1 MHASWL
7 IPAAMVS
14 GLAWMLGVLL
24 IATQASSEP
33 VGTHYDLYNRILT
46 IAIILLLVT
55 AIGVRRRLARANA
68 AGATA
73 ALVLSVGVGVMAAG
87 NLLEFWGAFVAGQ
100 PPSATAD
107 RLGTEAF
114 WGSTPGFVVFLAGSA
129 VATGALIG
137 GAVRSRRW
145 DGVLPVE
152 TLLIGAAGISMSL
165 STALWAVSPAAALVP
180 AALFAFGWMTL
191 ARATA
196 GHAAAG
202 FQQAASHPAES

>member
-1 MHASWL
+1 MGHIPIDRSMTGECAGPSLRGLAGGSAGLNWRRSMHASWL

-14 GLAWMLGVLL
+14 ALAWMLGVLL

-114 WGSTPGFVVFLAGSA
+114 W
-129 VATGALIG
+129 
-137 GAVRSRRW
+137 
-145 DGVLPVE
+145 
-152 TLLIGAAGISMSL
+152 
-165 STALWAVSPAAALVP
+165 
-180 AALFAFGWMTL
+180 
-191 ARATA
+191 
-196 GHAAAG
+196 
-202 FQQAASHPAES
+202 